1 MASLLTLIILTTF
14 FHIYYFVTK
23 RKYRKYGDSPIYRKI
38 DLIYL
43 KWYRFYGFLLN
54 RRNMTV
60 YDINKLLHHLKN
72 DLVKVGISKQDIE
85 SYIEM
90 ITNSKKELH
99 LGIKD
104 IVIWVLSFITTNS
117 IFTDIINDNKEQ
129 IIKNIQEYL
138 STPDNITTIIKV
150 TLVCLL
156 IIMLINM
163 LWILTKFG
171 TINTVHKESQRLFS
185 LNGLVK
191 IWDYEVDTSV
201 KKLEDIDPPGL
212 NVVYSELNITK
223 TTLDNFVDNTIGSN
237 TPIYLNSLIDQL
249 IDFLNKIGSWLVTV
263 LKILIVLVIPNI
275 FGILLSVFF
284 SLTGFI
290 IFYAKDTPI
299 GLKIILIVLFLFFTV
314 ITAMLYLSFF
324 KMTLETHKSQNA
336 GTSGSI
342 FILNR
347 IKDLSGINW
356 IQILLSSVLYIYLA
370 NIGSTK
376 EEILG
381 KTILI
386 PIVLIIYSIFWTP
399 NRNME

>member
-117 IFTDIINDNKEQ
+117 IFTDIFNDNKEQ

-223 TTLDNFVDNTIGSN
+223 TTLDNFVDNTIGSD

-263 LKILIVLVIPNI
+263 FKILIVLVIPNI

-284 SLTGFI
+284 YLTGFI

>member
-85 SYIEM
+85 SYIEV
-90 ITNSKKELH
+90 ITNNKKELH

-117 IFTDIINDNKEQ
+117 IFTDIINDNKEP

-138 STPDNITTIIKV
+138 STPGNITTIIKV

-163 LWILTKFG
+163 LWIFTKFG

-191 IWDYEVDTSV
+191 IWDYQVDTSV
-201 KKLEDIDPPGL
+201 KKLEDIDPSRL
-212 NVVYSELNITK
+212 NIVYSELNITK
-223 TTLDNFVDNTIGSN
+223 TTLDNFVDNTIGSD

-342 FILNR
+342 FIVNR

>member
-90 ITNSKKELH
+90 ITNNKKELH

-117 IFTDIINDNKEQ
+117 IFTDIINDNKEP

-163 LWILTKFG
+163 LWIVTKFG

-191 IWDYEVDTSV
+191 IWDYQVDTSV
-201 KKLEDIDPPGL
+201 KKLEDIDPSRF
-212 NVVYSELNITK
+212 NIVYSELNITK
-223 TTLDNFVDNTIGSN
+223 TTLDNFVDNTIGSD

-324 KMTLETHKSQNA
+324 KMTLETDKSQNA

-342 FILNR
+342 FIVNR

>member
-117 IFTDIINDNKEQ
+117 IFTNIFNDNKEQ

-223 TTLDNFVDNTIGSN
+223 TTLDNFVDNTIGSD

-263 LKILIVLVIPNI
+263 FKILIVLVIPNI

>member
-347 IKDLSGINW
+347 IKDLSAINW

>member
-90 ITNSKKELH
+90 ITNNKKELH

-117 IFTDIINDNKEQ
+117 IFTDIINDNKEP

-163 LWILTKFG
+163 LWIVTKFG

-191 IWDYEVDTSV
+191 IWDYQVDTSV
-201 KKLEDIDPPGL
+201 KKLEDIDPSRF
-212 NVVYSELNITK
+212 NIVYSELNITK
-223 TTLDNFVDNTIGSN
+223 TTLDNFVDNTIGSD

-342 FILNR
+342 FIVNR

>member
-90 ITNSKKELH
+90 ITNNKKELH

-117 IFTDIINDNKEQ
+117 IFTDIINDNKEP

-163 LWILTKFG
+163 LWIVTKFG

-191 IWDYEVDTSV
+191 IWDYQVDTSV
-201 KKLEDIDPPGL
+201 KKLEDIDPSRF
-212 NVVYSELNITK
+212 NIVYSELNITK
-223 TTLDNFVDNTIGSN
+223 TTLDNFVDNTIGSD

-284 SLTGFI
+284 SLIGFI

-342 FILNR
+342 FIVNR

>member
-85 SYIEM
+85 SYIEV
-90 ITNSKKELH
+90 ITNNKKELH

-117 IFTDIINDNKEQ
+117 IFTDIINDNKEP

-138 STPDNITTIIKV
+138 STPGNITTIIKV

-163 LWILTKFG
+163 LWIFTKFG

-191 IWDYEVDTSV
+191 IWDYQVDTSV
-201 KKLEDIDPPGL
+201 KKLEDIDPSRL
-212 NVVYSELNITK
+212 NIVYSELNITK
-223 TTLDNFVDNTIGSN
+223 TTLDNLVDNTIGSD

-324 KMTLETHKSQNA
+324 KMTLETQKSQNA

-342 FILNR
+342 FIVNR

>member
-117 IFTDIINDNKEQ
+117 IFTDIFNDNKEQ

-201 KKLEDIDPPGL
+201 KKLEDIDPPGF

-223 TTLDNFVDNTIGSN
+223 TTLDNFVDNTIGSD

-263 LKILIVLVIPNI
+263 FKILIVLVIPNI

>member
-117 IFTDIINDNKEQ
+117 IFTDIFNDNKEQ

-223 TTLDNFVDNTIGSN
+223 TTLDNCVDNTIGSD

-263 LKILIVLVIPNI
+263 FKILIVLVIPNI

>member
-1 MASLLTLIILTTF
+1 MAPLLTLIILTTF

-23 RKYRKYGDSPIYRKI
+23 RKHRKYGDSPIYRKI

-90 ITNSKKELH
+90 ITNNKKELH

-117 IFTDIINDNKEQ
+117 IFTDIINDNKEP

-163 LWILTKFG
+163 LWIVTKFG

-191 IWDYEVDTSV
+191 IWDYQVDTSV
-201 KKLEDIDPPGL
+201 KKLEDIDPSRFDI
-212 NVVYSELNITK
+212 VYSELNITK
-223 TTLDNFVDNTIGSN
+223 TTLDNFVDNTIGSD

-275 FGILLSVFF
+275 FGILLSAFF

-342 FILNR
+342 FIVNR

-381 KTILI
+381 KQ
-386 PIVLIIYSIFWTP
+386 F
-399 NRNME
+399 

>member
-60 YDINKLLHHLKN
+60 YDINKLLHYLKN

-117 IFTDIINDNKEQ
+117 IFTDIFNDNKEQ

-212 NVVYSELNITK
+212 NIVYSELNITK
-223 TTLDNFVDNTIGSN
+223 TTLDNFVDNTIGSD

-356 IQILLSSVLYIYLA
+356 IQILLSSILYIYLA

>member
-1 MASLLTLIILTTF
+1 MASLLTLILLTTF

-90 ITNSKKELH
+90 ITNNKKELH

-117 IFTDIINDNKEQ
+117 IFTDIINDNKEP

-163 LWILTKFG
+163 LWIFTKFG

-191 IWDYEVDTSV
+191 IWDYQVDTSV
-201 KKLEDIDPPGL
+201 KKLEDIDPSRL
-212 NVVYSELNITK
+212 NIVYSELNITK
-223 TTLDNFVDNTIGSN
+223 TTLDNFVDNTIGSD

-249 IDFLNKIGSWLVTV
+249 IDFLNRIGSWLVTV

-324 KMTLETHKSQNA
+324 KMTLETHKSQNV

-342 FILNR
+342 FIVNR

-386 PIVLIIYSIFWTP
+386 PIVLITYSIFWTP

>member
-117 IFTDIINDNKEQ
+117 IFTDIFNDNKEQ

-223 TTLDNFVDNTIGSN
+223 TTLDNFVDNTIGSD

-263 LKILIVLVIPNI
+263 FKILIVLVIPNI